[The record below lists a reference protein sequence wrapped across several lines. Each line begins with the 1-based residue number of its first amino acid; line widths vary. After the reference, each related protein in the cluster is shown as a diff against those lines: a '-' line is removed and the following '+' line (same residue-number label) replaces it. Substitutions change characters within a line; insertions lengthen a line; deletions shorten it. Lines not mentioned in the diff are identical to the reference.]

1 MRNTP
6 YGQVGDILHV
16 FVHLICYIVRYFTQ
30 KRTRFS
36 LTMIENTQPNI
47 KGNTFKHCNWWPR
60 PKYQMF
66 CTEDFCSICC
76 PTSMFITD
84 ISLKGHTQY
93 LVGCCVLDMFF
104 SLPFIFCVF
113 SRFRIICVHFFN
125 NKMLCWLDSNYRR
138 VKEYG

>member
-6 YGQVGDILHV
+6 CGQVDDTLHV

-30 KRTRFS
+30 KRTWFS
-36 LTMIENTQPNI
+36 LTMIENTQPNM

-76 PTSMFITD
+76 PTSMFITN
-84 ISLKGHTQY
+84 ISFKGSQA
-93 LVGCCVLDMFF
+93 
-104 SLPFIFCVF
+104 IFG
-113 SRFRIICVHFFN
+113 R
-125 NKMLCWLDSNYRR
+125 MLCPRYVLFTSVYLLRLHLDLSVFISSITRCYAD
-138 VKEYG
+138 